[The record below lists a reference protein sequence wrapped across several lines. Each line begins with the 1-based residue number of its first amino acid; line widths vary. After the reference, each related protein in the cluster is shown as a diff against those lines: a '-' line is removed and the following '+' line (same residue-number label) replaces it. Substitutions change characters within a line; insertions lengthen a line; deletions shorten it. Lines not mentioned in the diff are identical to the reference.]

1 MSTTEQKILRVGV
14 LQSGKIVE
22 ERLLRK
28 REAVTIGTSPKNT
41 FYLPTSKL
49 PQQITLLDIRN
60 EKYLLGL
67 RTDVD
72 GKVSIGDQLR
82 TLEELQASQ
91 GAIVGK
97 DGVKFV
103 PLDEKAR
110 GKLVLGDITVLFQFV
125 TPPPISAKPTL
136 PAGARGGFAGR
147 LRSEWAFLTAVIAS
161 IAIQAGVIAAS
172 YVIHPTKARP
182 PKKDYLAQ
190 LKIDVDFEKDKP
202 KEAVEEPEKPKELE
216 EPSPEDIVDA
226 PPTVNE
232 PPPPEIPR
240 QREPEK
246 RPNPLVAKA
255 NSPTPR
261 DPGRA
266 QPPKGA
272 EEIAKRRSA
281 VVDKTVLKALMGS
294 GEAGPGDVGINQGAA
309 AKYATAFEY
318 DGKNPTAM
326 NAPEEKAFGGGPAAG
341 EGGAGGPKAQT
352 ITAEERKQAGIGQA
366 LKTDVVAKV
375 PTKAPTEKKVE
386 AKINLAGG
394 AKKGGGLGKLDTA
407 QVSSVFK
414 RRATA
419 FRACYESRLQDKP
432 SLAGKIV
439 IRFTIGGA
447 GRVTNIDVASNTT
460 GDTAV
465 GACIVEKVRGMKF
478 DKPENGDVSFTYP
491 IVLSKGN

>member
-1 MSTTEQKILRVGV
+1 
-14 LQSGKIVE
+14 
-22 ERLLRK
+22 
-28 REAVTIGTSPKNT
+28 
-41 FYLPTSKL
+41 
-49 PQQITLLDIRN
+49 
-60 EKYLLGL
+60 
-67 RTDVD
+67 
-72 GKVSIGDQLR
+72 
-82 TLEELQASQ
+82 
-91 GAIVGK
+91 
-97 DGVKFV
+97 VK
-103 PLDEKAR
+103 E
-110 GKLVLGDITVLFQFV
+110 
-125 TPPPISAKPTL
+125 
-136 PAGARGGFAGR
+136 
-147 LRSEWAFLTAVIAS
+147 
-161 IAIQAGVIAAS
+161 
-172 YVIHPTKARP
+172 RP

-190 LKIDVDFEKDKP
+190 LKVDVDFEKDKP
-202 KEAVEEPEKPKELE
+202 KEAVEEPEKPKAVE

-232 PPPPEIPR
+232 PPPPDIPK

-246 RPNPLVAKA
+246 RPNPQVAKA
-255 NSPTPR
+255 NNPAPK
-261 DPGRA
+261 DPGRPQA
-266 QPPKGA
+266 PKGN
-272 EEIAKRRSA
+272 EEIAKRRAA

-309 AKYATAFEY
+309 AKYATAFDY
-318 DGKNPTAM
+318 DGKNPAAM

-341 EGGAGGPKAQT
+341 EGGDGGGGPKAQT
-352 ITAEERKQAGIGQA
+352 ITAEERKQAGIGQP
-366 LKTDVVAKV
+366 LKTDTVAKA

-386 AKINLAGG
+386 AKISLAGG

-414 RRATA
+414 RRASA
-419 FRACYESRLQDKP
+419 FKACYESRLRDKP
-432 SLAGKIV
+432 NLGGKIV